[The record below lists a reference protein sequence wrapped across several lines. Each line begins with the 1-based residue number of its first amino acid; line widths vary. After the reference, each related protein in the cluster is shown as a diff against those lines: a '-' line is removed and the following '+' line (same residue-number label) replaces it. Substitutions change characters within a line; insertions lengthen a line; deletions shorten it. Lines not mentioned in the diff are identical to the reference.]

1 MTTVNLEQTAA
12 LLGAHPETV
21 RLEAKAGE
29 LPGRKVG
36 KRWMFS
42 TGTPALTLRRSRLSV
57 GPRSSCTRPS
67 METRH
72 RTRCM
77 GDYMTPSEPLRLPSV
92 IRSLIPSGGVAVR
105 YGGSGACAGCA
116 ERSAHGRHAAAV
128 LAGSH
133 VPSTNRNG
141 PTAARAAKA
150 GPART
155 DFAAGKAHTA
165 QKTRGFQGCPLLSH

>member
-92 IRSLIPSGGVAVR
+92 RYPFPHSVRRRSGPVWGGWGVR
-105 YGGSGACAGCA
+105 
-116 ERSAHGRHAAAV
+116 RMR
-128 LAGSH
+128 
-133 VPSTNRNG
+133 
-141 PTAARAAKA
+141 
-150 GPART
+150 
-155 DFAAGKAHTA
+155 
-165 QKTRGFQGCPLLSH
+165 